1 MNNRTTF
8 TILARGAGFFA
19 HGGHDESDDEV
30 TLGGKVEEES
40 YSDDEF
46 SKLNSSSKLNS
57 FSMPE
62 SIGGMPLFIDVQG
75 PINDMGMSGLNIPG
89 EVVNPG
95 LRGELDALFEQPPYQ
110 GSGEFDD
117 IFGGD
122 DDDDLSKYLGPIEEY
137 IDFGSL

>member
-40 YSDDEF
+40 YSDEEF
-46 SKLNSSSKLNS
+46 GSSNSS
-57 FSMPE
+57 SMPE
-62 SIGGMPLFIDVQG
+62 SIGGMPSPIDVQG

-122 DDDDLSKYLGPIEEY
+122 EDDDLSKYLGPIEEY